1 MSLIGAVYK
10 WRIDNQ
16 LYAYIINK
24 EGTGPSIYKID
35 DVECVEYLE
44 LEDSVKEIVRSWDAI
59 DYKTHFEEMVL
70 YVSTYENGK
79 YEHLKFLDY
88 TIYLKECKTCDSV
101 SKPLNVTDIDID
113 VANTQK
119 LQYYEDPSV
128 VITGGHCNV
137 LDGQKIRTFDI
148 DFNLPQPIPG
158 LTLKGEI
165 APFVNKTYDITSI
178 ELNDTYVLNADIT
191 TGQYPINGKRGD
203 LYTCCKRLYPVPN
216 GLSSALF
223 EEHFTFGGNILG
235 STIVGATATV
245 DKNIGTPSVTLTL
258 GGTEK
263 ERIFNFDFK
272 NLKGEPGSQGS
283 MPELPFEYN
292 ETLNSY
298 MFGNDG
304 SATGYDSVSFGYQT
318 TASGNYA
325 HAEGRGTEASGN
337 QSHAEG
343 NQTKALSPQSHAEGW
358 GSVASN
364 NGAHAEGDE
373 TVSSGK
379 YAHSEG
385 GYTTASGDYSHSE
398 GSETKATALHSHAE
412 GYLSEASGNQ
422 SHAEGSRTIASANQA
437 HAEGYS
443 TQATANGAHAE
454 GDQTIASGR
463 YSHAEGCLTQA
474 KGNWSHSEG
483 FETVAESEYSHVSGC
498 GNKAVNQYQFVLG
511 SYATID
517 TTGKKIFQIGNGTG
531 NNNRRDVFSIT
542 NDGTFTF
549 ADATDSVTLTVSDFG
564 KETVKFQN
572 SISEPDVDYAYK
584 NGDLI
589 FSEEEDDLYLLKST
603 NEDNSE
609 FEAIKLT
616 YSDEIE
622 ELNQKIENATA
633 KPEFIVGTIVMWP
646 LPVAPD
652 GWLLCDGREI
662 PNENGEGE
670 ELIRTL
676 YPDYTVGDGILPVTP
691 DFRGLFPRGV
701 DSLNSV
707 RMTGGTNEVTLTQ
720 NNIPLHSHTVSLTG
734 ITGTTTVTGKVNV
747 SGTTIT
753 DGEHAHNMNVSMGTY
768 KTGGDLPNSYNNTNG
783 NGTDK
788 LIIQSGGSHTH
799 SINLTSKVNSIL
811 TGTTTF
817 NNGTGSVTTGSYG
830 LDNVQ
835 PFSVI
840 PNYFSINFIIY
851 AGINKTSDDYSNGGY
866 SNGGYSNGED
876 YTKE

>member
-16 LYAYIINK
+16 LYAYITNK

-44 LEDSVKEIVRSWDAI
+44 LEDSVKSIVRAWDAI
-59 DYKTHFEEMVL
+59 DYKTNFESMVL

-88 TIYLKECKTCDSV
+88 TIYLKECNACDTV

-113 VANTQK
+113 VANTNQLK
-119 LQYYEDPSV
+119 YYENPSV
-128 VITGGHCNV
+128 IITGGHCNI

-148 DFNLPQPIPG
+148 DFNLPEPIHG
-158 LTLKGEI
+158 ITLQGEI
-165 APFVNKTYDITSI
+165 SPFLLNTSDIKTI
-178 ELNDTYVLNADIT
+178 EINDTYVLNEDSPE
-191 TGQYPINGKRGD
+191 GYVPINGKRGD
-203 LYTCCKRLYPVPN
+203 LYTCYKRRSPVPKN
-216 GLSSALF
+216 LSTLDF
-223 EEHFTFGGNILG
+223 QEHFKFAGNILG
-235 STIVGATATV
+235 STIVGATASV

-263 ERIFNFDFK
+263 ERTFNFDFK
-272 NLKGEPGSQGS
+272 NLKGEVGPQGP
-283 MPELPFEYN
+283 MPEFPFEYN

-298 MFGNDG
+298 VFASGGTANGQNSISIGDRTVANG
-304 SATGYDSVSFGYQT
+304 DDSFAEGLLTSATGKYSHAEGYGSIAGNNYSHAEGYSTEATGVSSHSEGSDSVA
-318 TASGNYA
+318 TAQGA
-325 HAEGRGTEASGN
+325 HAEGRNTEASGN
-337 QSHAEG
+337 ASHAEG
-343 NQTKALSPQSHAEGW
+343 NYTKA
-358 GSVASN
+358 
-364 NGAHAEGDE
+364 
-373 TVSSGK
+373 SG
-379 YAHSEG
+379 
-385 GYTTASGDYSHSE
+385 T
-398 GSETKATALHSHAE
+398 HSHAE
-412 GYLSEASGNQ
+412 GYQNESSGN
-422 SHAEGSRTIASANQA
+422 
-437 HAEGYS
+437 
-443 TQATANGAHAE
+443 
-454 GDQTIASGR
+454 
-463 YSHAEGCLTQA
+463 
-474 KGNWSHSEG
+474 
-483 FETVAESEYSHVSGC
+483 YSHVGGR
-498 GNKAVNQYQFVLG
+498 GNTAVNECHTVIG
-511 SYATID
+511 KYATID
-517 TTGKKIFQIGNGTG
+517 TTGKKIFQVGGGTSETDRKDLFVVNNDGIFIFSNGT
-531 NNNRRDVFSIT
+531 DT
-542 NDGTFTF
+542 KTL
-549 ADATDSVTLTVSDFG
+549 SVNDFG

-589 FSEEEDDLYLLKST
+589 FSEEEDDLYLLKSV

-622 ELNQKIENATA
+622 ELNKKIENATA

-753 DGEHAHNMNVSMGTY
+753 DGKHAHNMNVSMGTY

-783 NGTDK
+783 NSSNE

-799 SINLTSKVNSIL
+799 SINLTSKVNSTL

-851 AGINKTSDDYSNGGY
+851 AGINKASDDYSNGGY